1 MPVAFLELV
10 KQTAEVD
17 VAGENSETELRV
29 FVALWKEGVRV
40 EAASLFQSNCQFR
53 NCKVEG
59 REGSVVKTGH
69 SKYLKLCDLA
79 SFF

>member
-1 MPVAFLELV
+1 MPVAFLGLV
-10 KQTAEVD
+10 KQTEVD
-17 VAGENSETELRV
+17 VAGEDSEAELSV
-29 FVALWKEGVRV
+29 FVTLWKGGVRV

-59 REGSVVKTGH
+59 REGSIAKTGH
-69 SKYLKLCDLA
+69 SKYLKLYDLA